1 VLLLATKIQFETLPK
16 VVAIVGSRKWAYRD
30 WVYKFVDNL
39 KEPTIVVSGG
49 AIGVDTFAF
58 ERVDHWKK
66 QERRLHYKGF
76 DVENFEWE
84 LLGKAAGHARNEHV
98 VRYCKRWGG
107 IVIIFAVLNKDGEV
121 EGGSK
126 NVQELCEKFEVPY
139 RLFTVTK
146 EQNDERVRILR
157 ERRNGLRASA

>member
-1 VLLLATKIQFETLPK
+1 MADKIDFEKLPN
-16 VVAIVGSRKWAYRD
+16 VVAIVGSRSWAYRD
-30 WVYKFVDNL
+30 WIDKFVGKL
-39 KEPTIVVSGG
+39 KPHTIIVSGG
-49 AIGVDTFAF
+49 ARGVDTFAR
-58 ERVDHWKK
+58 EAVLRTYRYPLK
-66 QERRLHYKGF
+66 QLYYKGF
-76 DVENFEWE
+76 DVEDFEWE

-121 EGGSK
+121 EGGSN

-139 RLFTVTK
+139 HLFTVTK

>member
-1 VLLLATKIQFETLPK
+1 LADKIDFETLSK
-16 VVAIVGSRKWAYRD
+16 VVAIVGSRSWAYRD
-30 WVYKFVDNL
+30 WVDKFVKQL
-39 KEPTIVVSGG
+39 RPHTIVVSGG
-49 AIGVDTFAF
+49 ARGVDTFAY
-58 ERVDHWKK
+58 EAVIARGEHPKT
-66 QERRLHYKGF
+66 RLYYKGF
-76 DVENFEWE
+76 DVEDFEWE